1 MERAHGRK
9 KQPEI
14 VRRRLLDAAA
24 RIAVEDGVGNLTIQ
38 AVADAAG
45 VTKGGLLHHF
55 HSKEALIDAVF
66 SDLLEKLDRQID
78 RALAR
83 DRQAHG
89 RFSRAYLAAA
99 FEQAGTAEHSIW
111 AALSV
116 SILTQPSL
124 RGLWAAW
131 LARRLAQ
138 HQETD
143 GAPSLEIV
151 RYAADGVWLAD
162 LIEAPVAPVTG
173 RDALFARL
181 VALTHGEETR

>member
-55 HSKEALIDAVF
+55 HSKETLIDAVF
-66 SDLLEKLDRQID
+66 SDLLENLDHQID

-89 RFSRAYLAAA
+89 RFTRAYLTAA
-99 FEQAGTAEHSIW
+99 FEPAGSAEHSTW

-162 LIEAPVAPVTG
+162 LMEADVAPVTG

-181 VALTHGEETR
+181 IALTHGEETR